1 METMQFEALKVALK
15 QDKNGYVLTLCM
27 HPDDIPVALLR
38 DFVGAR
44 YQVVMVRLSG
54 DESPIADELDGD
66 KSIRS
71 AGILCREQ
79 RFWKFLHDDM
89 QIITPN
95 EKDATEWLRQ
105 YIGVQS
111 RTELKVNKEARK
123 MLEKITKEYR
133 AWSEKT

>member
-54 DESPIADELDGD
+54 DESPITDELDGD

-105 YIGVQS
+105 YMGVQS